1 MVGWNHLAYC
11 ETFIV
16 FSSPESIHLN
26 HLIRFAPGSRCG
38 SMRVD
43 DLAVPKLVAI
53 FTVLAPVSTGINLLS
68 CLLLFIDVFPE
79 CLIEDIEAPSYVGHM
94 PTLPQFQCIVIP
106 RTTPSWLYDVW
117 PCWFLKSTPFLLV
130 KSSQILIFH
139 KIDLNG
145 LPSGNLLH
153 SCWKWQFIVD
163 LPIENGDFP

>member
-16 FSSPESIHLN
+16 FSSPWIYTSQSSHTFLPRFTLWIYEGWWPGCPETGGHIYCPGASIH
-26 HLIRFAPGSRCG
+26 R
-38 SMRVD
+38 D
-43 DLAVPKLVAI
+43 Q
-53 FTVLAPVSTGINLLS
+53 FTVMLIAVYW
-68 CLLLFIDVFPE
+68 CLLMFFPE

-94 PTLPQFQCIVIP
+94 PILPQFQCIVIP

-139 KIDLNG
+139 KIDFEWTTL
-145 LPSGNLLH
+145 
-153 SCWKWQFIVD
+153 WQFVT
-163 LPIENGDFP
+163 

>member
-1 MVGWNHLAYC
+1 MKHLLYSLPLNLYISIISYVLPPVHVVDLWGLMTWLSRNWWPYLLSWRPYPQGSIYCHAYC
-11 ETFIV
+11 
-16 FSSPESIHLN
+16 
-26 HLIRFAPGSRCG
+26 
-38 SMRVD
+38 
-43 DLAVPKLVAI
+43 
-53 FTVLAPVSTGINLLS
+53 
-68 CLLLFIDVFPE
+68 CLLMFIDVFPE

-94 PTLPQFQCIVIP
+94 PILPQFQCIVIP